1 MKDWTISELASAG
14 EAFCTSATYQS
25 APYGKRNWGGQL
37 HSLCSYQGKLKPS
50 IAHFLVRDFT
60 LPGDS
65 ILDPMSGVGTIPLEA
80 RRQGRLG
87 LAGDLSPL
95 AHIVSRAKLEPVDEG
110 ELWRQFDQ
118 FKHAVNSPVAFQ
130 EDELYEGF
138 GLNRPL
144 REYFHKATLREIIA
158 ARSYF
163 LEIEEKDGIT
173 PELATLW
180 TAVLHILH
188 GNRPYA
194 LSRRSHPITPFAPQG
209 ETIYKSV
216 AEHTSRRLGRII
228 PTLVGLS
235 QGSLAGD
242 ARRQSYSSSAREF
255 GLVDAVITS
264 PPFAESLRFWSSN
277 WMRLWFAG
285 WEPNDFKEQPVNFLE
300 AQQRKSLAV
309 YADFAQ
315 SMADALK
322 PGGSLILH
330 LGETKTLS
338 MADEIMPLLAPDFDV
353 AYIGRES
360 VEEIE
365 NHGLKDRG
373 ATLAHTF
380 LFAVRRS

>member
-1 MKDWTISELASAG
+1 MSGWTIKELARAA
-14 EAFCTSATYQS
+14 EDFCNTAKYQS
-25 APYGKRNWGGQL
+25 EPYGKRNWGGQL

-50 IAHFLVRDFT
+50 IAHFLVNDFT
-60 LPGDS
+60 APGDRV
-65 ILDPMSGVGTIPLEA
+65 LDPMSGVGTIPLEA

-95 AHIVSRAKLEPVDEG
+95 AHIVSRAKLEPIDEG

-118 FKHAVNSPVAFQ
+118 LKHAVNSLVVSR
-130 EDELYEGF
+130 EDQVYEKF

-144 REYFHKATLREIIA
+144 SEYFHADTLREVIA
-158 ARSYF
+158 ARGYF
-163 LEIEEKDGIT
+163 LEVEEKDGIT

-180 TAVLHILH
+180 TALLHILH

-194 LSRRSHPITPFAPQG
+194 LSRRSHPITPFAPRG
-209 ETIYKSV
+209 ETEYKSV
-216 AEHTSRRLGRII
+216 VDYTNRRLERIL
-228 PTLVGLS
+228 PSLVGLNQES
-235 QGSLAGD
+235 PVGD
-242 ARRQSYSSSAREF
+242 ARRQSYSASAREF

-285 WEPNDFKEQPVNFLE
+285 WEPQDFKVQPSDFLE
-300 AQQRKSLAV
+300 SKQRKNLGV
-309 YADFAQ
+309 YADFSQ
-315 SMADALK
+315 SMANCLK

-338 MADEIMPLLAPDFDV
+338 MADEIVPLLAPHFDV
-353 AYIGRES
+353 AYVGRES
-360 VEEIE
+360 VEDIE
-365 NHGLKDRG
+365 RHGLKDRG
-373 ATLAHTF
+373 ATLAHTY